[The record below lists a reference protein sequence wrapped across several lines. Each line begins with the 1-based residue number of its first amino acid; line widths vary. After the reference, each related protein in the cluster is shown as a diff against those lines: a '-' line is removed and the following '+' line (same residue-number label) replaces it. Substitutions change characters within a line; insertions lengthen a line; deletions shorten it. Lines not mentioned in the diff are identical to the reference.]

1 MAPMSAEVNG
11 PPGSTLRPGAAA
23 TLPASRERLLPWLGG
38 AAVVALVILVVVTLG
53 EGEPRPIEIAS
64 LLGGLGATIAVAGLV
79 AARSSRAMEEAE
91 REERARPAR
100 EQLTDLDANGYGE
113 ASGVRSFVSG
123 MERWTVSLLE
133 LIDHATGMTDQ
144 AEVREELVTA
154 REDTDALR
162 SLLHASSQ
170 RDLTLNEVATLHSV
184 CALWE
189 TNQDRIE
196 DLAASVDLGWHR
208 RWRARSVVERLLR
221 HGPPVDRDVALPYR
235 S

>member
-1 MAPMSAEVNG
+1 
-11 PPGSTLRPGAAA
+11 
-23 TLPASRERLLPWLGG
+23 LGG
-38 AAVVALVILVVVTLG
+38 AAVVALVILVVVTFG

-64 LLGGLGATIAVAGLV
+64 LMGGLGATIAVAGLV

-100 EQLTDLDANGYGE
+100 EQLADLDAHG
-113 ASGVRSFVSG
+113 ADAGVGSYVRG
-123 MERWTVSLLE
+123 MERWTTSLLE
-133 LIDHATGMTDQ
+133 LIDHAIATTDQ
-144 AEVREELVTA
+144 PEVREELTTA

-162 SLLHASSQ
+162 SLLHGSAQ
-170 RDLTLNEVATLHSV
+170 RDLTLNEAATLHSV

-196 DLAASVDLGWHR
+196 DLAAAVDLGWHR
-208 RWRARSVVERLLR
+208 RWRARAVVARLLR
-221 HGPPVDRDVALPYR
+221 HGPPLDREVVLPYR